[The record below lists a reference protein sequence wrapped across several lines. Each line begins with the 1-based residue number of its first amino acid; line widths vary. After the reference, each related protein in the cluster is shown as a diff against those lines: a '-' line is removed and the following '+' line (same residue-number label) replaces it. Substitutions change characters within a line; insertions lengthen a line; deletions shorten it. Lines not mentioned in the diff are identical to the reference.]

1 MRVRILGI
9 ILFFLTIPLYYGLI
23 ADEFLII
30 YPLVTLLI
38 SEILLIIRN
47 ERLKAVSIRMHS

>member
-23 ADEFLII
+23 ADEFYII